1 MPFKRRKKKRKKIRY
16 SPIAFKLSSKQKKSL
31 VNYCK
36 ARKTTPT
43 KLIKKSIKRYING
56 FDKSVPEEYYATENQ
71 LELFEEQEETNKKS
85 EIANSEPAD
94 KNQKSESNILKFDF

>member
-16 SPIAFKLSSKQKKSL
+16 SQIAFKLSSKQKKSL

-43 KLIKKSIKRYING
+43 KLIKKSIKRYVNG
-56 FDKSVPEEYYATENQ
+56 FDKSVPEEYYVTENQ

-85 EIANSEPAD
+85 AVVNPETAD
-94 KNQKSESNILKFDF
+94 KNQKPESNILKFDF